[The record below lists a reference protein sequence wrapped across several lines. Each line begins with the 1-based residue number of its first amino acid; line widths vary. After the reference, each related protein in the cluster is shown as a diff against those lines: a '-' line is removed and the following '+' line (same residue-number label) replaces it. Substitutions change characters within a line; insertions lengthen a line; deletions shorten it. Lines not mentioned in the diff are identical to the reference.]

1 MLTMAYVFNE
11 LPLTNGIK
19 LANSSLYE
27 MLLSPRLGQL
37 AIGLHWPIEHT
48 MSSRMRLPCG
58 PTWAARMAAPKML
71 ILAHVF
77 NELPL
82 TDGLELANSGL

>member
-1 MLTMAYVFNE
+1 
-11 LPLTNGIK
+11 
-19 LANSSLYE
+19 
-27 MLLSPRLGQL
+27 
-37 AIGLHWPIEHT
+37 
-48 MSSRMRLPCG
+48 MSSCMRLLHG

-71 ILAHVF
+71 VPAHVF